1 MYIINDTNSL
11 LNTNFA
17 NTLLRNSKAEV
28 KEFEKAKYF
37 LHIIHTNLDITTVC
51 TKNTVTQKPVFKD
64 CDFLLGC

>member
-51 TKNTVTQKPVFKD
+51 KYQKYRYAKTGVHR
-64 CDFLLGC
+64 L